1 MKTPLARDDL
11 QHPVASMLP
20 DERTRHVLLHLLED
34 QQRATSALQQSE
46 QQLRF
51 VTDHAPV
58 LIAQFDGDRRYTFA
72 NQPYAEA
79 FGRDVDDLIG
89 KHAREVIGEEL
100 YTTNSASITSVLA
113 GNAVEF
119 DQPNLGILR
128 GDRLAH
134 VSYVPH
140 RDAAGAV
147 VGFLV
152 AIVDITQRKHAE
164 SALRAREAQL
174 SLIFDN
180 IGDIVFL
187 IDVSSDNAFHFAA
200 VSRSFLITTG
210 LREDQVVGQLAENVL
225 PVENHALVFGKY
237 REAIQNRSTVYWE
250 EVSEFPS
257 GRRAGEITL
266 TPIFAAT
273 GQCTQLVGTIHDVSA
288 IRAALREIRQ
298 LNVELESRVLQ
309 RTNELQSANQELEA
323 FSYSV
328 SHDLRAPL
336 RAITGF
342 SEILATR
349 HRDSLNEQGQR
360 YIDNIVE
367 ASQHMGHLIDDLLNY
382 ARLGRSTIQLRALS
396 LDDIVAQILVQLE
409 ARAAIT
415 GAEILADP
423 LPLVVGQPR
432 LLSQVFNNLLD
443 NAMAYCRPGI
453 APRIRVSSR
462 PAGDHLVEILVSDN
476 GVGIAP
482 ELHEKVFHV
491 FQRLHSQ
498 ESHPGTGIGLA
509 IVRKSVELMGGSV
522 SVTSEPGV
530 GSTFAFTLPLA
541 PDRGE

>member
-1 MKTPLARDDL
+1 MNTPLASDDL
-11 QHPVASMLP
+11 QAASALS
-20 DERTRHVLLHLLED
+20 DERSRHALLHLLED
-34 QQRATSALQQSE
+34 QQRATSALQHSE

-58 LIAQFDGDRRYTFA
+58 LIAQLDSKQRYIFA

-79 FGRDVDDLIG
+79 FGYEVSDLIG
-89 KHAREVIGEEL
+89 KHVREVIGEVL
-100 YTTNSASITSVLA
+100 YTANSARLASVLA

-119 DQPNLGILR
+119 EQPNLGILQ

-140 RDAAGAV
+140 RDVAGEV

-152 AIVDITQRKHAE
+152 AIVDITRRKHAE

-180 IGDIVFL
+180 IVDIVFL
-187 IDVSSDNAFHFAA
+187 IDVSNDNTFHFAA
-200 VSRSFLITTG
+200 VSRSFLLITG
-210 LREDQVVGQLAENVL
+210 LCEDQVIGQLAENVL

-257 GRRAGEITL
+257 GSRAGEITL
-266 TPIFAAT
+266 TPIFAAD
-273 GQCTQLVGTIHDVSA
+273 GHCTQLIGTIHDVSA
-288 IRAALREIRQ
+288 LRAALKEIRQ
-298 LNVELESRVLQ
+298 LNVELESRVVQ
-309 RTNELQSANQELEA
+309 RTEELQSANEELEA

-360 YIDNIVE
+360 YLDNIVE

-382 ARLGRSTIQLRALS
+382 ARLGRSTIQLRELS
-396 LDDIVAQILVQLE
+396 LDDIVAPILVQLE
-409 ARAAIT
+409 ARTAII
-415 GAEILADP
+415 GAEIRVDP
-423 LPLVVGQPR
+423 LPRVVGQPR
-432 LLSQVFNNLLD
+432 LLTQVFNNLLD
-443 NAMAYCRPGI
+443 NAMAYCKPGI
-453 APRIRVSSR
+453 APRIQLSSR
-462 PAGDHLVEILVSDN
+462 PAGDHLVAILVSDN

-530 GSTFAFTLPLA
+530 GSTFAFTLQR
-541 PDRGE
+541 DRDRTE